1 MAEKSMK
8 RFGSCVALLVLCWSG
23 AAFGWNGIAE
33 KKVFEM
39 PTYTTVGGKTI
50 RNLRVGYESY
60 GTLNADGSNAILIC
74 QFFSGNSHAAGRYS
88 AEDKSPGYW
97 DDVIGDGKPF
107 DTSKY
112 FVLSVDTLANLNV
125 RDPNTV
131 TTGPASID
139 PETGKPYG
147 MRFPVVTIEDFVH
160 VQKALADRL
169 GIRRFHAVAGASMG
183 SMQAMQWAASYP
195 DMVQR
200 AIPVIAVGLDADPYL
215 VATMQLWSAP
225 IRLDRNW
232 NNGDYYGAA
241 EPVEGLAAAMSLV
254 TVGARSPA
262 WARAQFGRRWAD
274 NARDPGAAFD
284 NRYAIEAG
292 VEAMALDRARQYD
305 ANAFLYLAKAVQL
318 YDITDIL
325 PRVRASTLWLAARSD
340 LLTLPEYIRRALEPM
355 QANRTPVQF
364 YEIEGDG
371 GHVDGIVQI
380 GTMSETLRI
389 FLED

>member
-1 MAEKSMK
+1 MNRWAS
-8 RFGSCVALLVLCWSG
+8 GLALLLCCWVG
-23 AAFGWNGIAE
+23 AASAWDGIAR

-39 PTYTTVGGKTI
+39 PSYTTVGGKTI

-88 AEDKSPGYW
+88 PEDKAPGYW
-97 DDVIGDGKPF
+97 DEVIGDGKPF
-107 DTSKY
+107 DTQKF
-112 FVLSVDTLANLNV
+112 FVLSVDSLANLNV

-147 MRFPVVTIEDFVH
+147 MRFPVVTIEDFVR
-160 VQKALADRL
+160 VQKALADAL
-169 GIRRFHAVAGASMG
+169 GIKSFHAVAGASMG
-183 SMQAMQWAASYP
+183 SMQTMQWAASYP
-195 DMVQR
+195 DMVKR
-200 AIPVIAVGLDADPYL
+200 AIPVIAAGLDTDPYL
-215 VATMQLWSAP
+215 VATMRLWSAP
-225 IRLDRNW
+225 IRLDRHW
-232 NNGDYYGAA
+232 NNGDYYGAT

-254 TVGARSPA
+254 TVGARAPG

-274 NARDPGAAFD
+274 NARDPAASFD
-284 NRYAIEAG
+284 NRYAIEAA
-292 VEAMALDRARQYD
+292 VDAMALERARQYD
-305 ANAFLYLAKAVQL
+305 ANSFLYLTKAVQL
-318 YDITDIL
+318 YDITDL
-325 PRVRASTLWLAARSD
+325 LTRVRAPTLWLAARSD
-340 LLTLPEYIRRALEPM
+340 LLPLPEYSRRALEPM

-364 YEIEGDG
+364 YEIDGDG

-380 GTMSETLRI
+380 GTMSETLRL